1 MYLKWKKKKKNQPHH
16 PEARTF
22 GLWFWF
28 AVCIAELK
36 PELASQAQWNLHGK
50 SLRNSVTASHA

>member
-1 MYLKWKKKKKNQPHH
+1 MEKKKKTKQPHH

-28 AVCIAELK
+28 VVCIAELK